1 MSKNFSYVVDL
12 HLIFV
17 RLKEL
22 KNFMKTFQ
30 GISKTFDYYL
40 NLNFKRLKKQ
50 RITNNQKYL
59 KNLFCYLKG

>member
-1 MSKNFSYVVDL
+1 MSKNFSHVVDL
-12 HLIFV
+12 HVIFV
-17 RLKEL
+17 RLKNL
-22 KNFMKTFQ
+22 KTFMKTFQ

>member
-1 MSKNFSYVVDL
+1 MSKKFSYVLDL